1 MVEKG
6 KTTLAMRVCRQ
17 CGISF
22 MGGPRA
28 WYCPDCRY
36 ERQKESTRL
45 SRQRKRLGLTRALG
59 STGYC
64 VVCGE
69 PYVVES
75 ANQKYCPKCAPEAIR
90 AIDRQQSL
98 EWAREKLKDK
108 DYVDAR
114 NEKRRACVMEK
125 TCPICGKKF
134 STRVSVK
141 KTCSDECRKVWV
153 RYITNKTGELA
164 DYQIGGKM
172 HVAKQPELIY
182 DGITCPMC
190 GKPTNGEN
198 YCCESCADAGRRY
211 LATRNTKRCK
221 GEPLPNF
228 DDYRIGR
235 KNYKKVRN
243 EIK

>member
-1 MVEKG
+1 MAEKG
-6 KTTLAMRVCRQ
+6 TSTLAMRTCRQ

-45 SRQRKRLGLTRALG
+45 SRRRKRLGLTRDLG
-59 STGYC
+59 STDYC
-64 VVCGE
+64 VVCAK

-75 ANQKYCPKCAPEAIR
+75 SNQKYCAKCAPEAIR

-98 EWAREKLKDK
+98 EWSREKLKDK
-108 DYVDAR
+108 DYVVAR
-114 NEKRRACVMEK
+114 NEKRRAKVMKK
-125 TCPICGKKF
+125 TCPI
-134 STRVSVK
+134 
-141 KTCSDECRKVWV
+141 
-153 RYITNKTGELA
+153 
-164 DYQIGGKM
+164 
-172 HVAKQPELIY
+172 
-182 DGITCPMC
+182 C

-228 DDYRIGR
+228 DDYRIGG
-235 KNYKKVRN
+235 KNYKKVQN
-243 EIK
+243 ETLKIAHK